1 MRDGLPATS
10 PLHSLVSPFE
20 IVAHDLGAVRGIGP
34 NLLV

>member
-1 MRDGLPATS
+1 MRDRLPATS

-20 IVAHDLGAVRGIGP
+20 TVARELGAVRGISP